1 MKDSPLQ
8 LRFMPTN
15 TLLKSQSTLWRLL
28 ASLQKTIERAIR
40 RPVNLLFLRSYY
52 ADEIHTWRDTWF
64 LGHQVFKCPTDL
76 WVYQEI
82 LSKLR
87 PDLII
92 ETGTAYGGSALYL
105 ASICD
110 LINHGHVVTIDVKEI
125 PTWPIHNRIT
135 YLVGSSVEEKIV
147 AKVSDFAK
155 GASTVLV
162 ILDSDHSLSHVAA
175 ELKTYAPFVTQGSYL
190 IVEDT
195 IVNGHPVYWGHGP
208 GPMEAAM
215 KFLKENGDFEM
226 DRSLEKFR
234 LTFNPKGFLRRVA
247 S

>member
-1 MKDSPLQ
+1 
-8 LRFMPTN
+8 
-15 TLLKSQSTLWRLL
+15 
-28 ASLQKTIERAIR
+28 
-40 RPVNLLFLRSYY
+40 
-52 ADEIHTWRDTWF
+52 
-64 LGHQVFKCPTDL
+64 VFKCPTDL